1 MNTDT
6 TTDLTDEQADAI
18 KAVAAVEQKQDTA
31 RAVAALA
38 SPLDQAMRRGNPR
51 PRHAEESPFDVHD
64 VMKTPNMAFDP
75 ANVTAHELF
84 EELEGWGVGLA
95 VDALKGA
102 QDVVK
107 NVIEAREIY
116 QTDPTLTQAAQLLAV
131 DDLHNKL
138 MPVVLKRIDTAHA
151 TITRAIEAQ
160 EAELRKGFTSTSQ
173 FAAEIRAHCKSL
185 PLGERMK
192 LISTATT
199 DGDMTTLA
207 AVLGAPSYLSG
218 LDAKMAEALT
228 ERANAV
234 RSPLTTKRLALLRNA
249 QTKLEAAGS
258 IAIGNYEAMIGSR
271 HTTVSR
277 LRVQRDKIKTVIN
290 GLAPAA

>member
-1 MNTDT
+1 MNTDTT

-18 KAVAAVEQKQDTA
+18 DAVAAAEQRQDTA

-51 PRHAEESPFDVHD
+51 PRSAEQSPFDVRD

-75 ANVTAHELF
+75 ANITAHENF

-95 VDALKGA
+95 VDALKVV

-107 NVIEAREIY
+107 NVIEARDTY
-116 QTDPTLTQAAQLLAV
+116 QTDPTLTPAAQLLAV
-131 DDLHNKL
+131 DDLYAKL
-138 MPVVLKRIDTAHA
+138 MPVATKRLDVARDT
-151 TITRAIEAQ
+151 IIRAVAAQ
-160 EAELRKGFTSTSQ
+160 EAELRKAFTSTSQ

-185 PLGERMK
+185 PTSERMT

-199 DGDMTTLA
+199 AGDMTTLSA
-207 AVLGAPSYLSG
+207 ILGAPSYLSG

-228 ERANAV
+228 ERANMV
-234 RSPLTTKRLALLRNA
+234 RSPLTSKRLALLRNA
-249 QTKLEAAGS
+249 QTKLEAAGA
-258 IAIGNYEAMIGSR
+258 IAVGNYEAMIGAQDA
-271 HTTVSR
+271 TVRR
-277 LRVQRDKIKTVIN
+277 LREGRARIKTVI
-290 GLAPAA
+290 GAIAA